1 MTSFETVYD
10 AFLSKTTADDWAN
23 EYEEVS
29 GELLPTKEALE
40 DLRQILENA
49 LPYFKFPRTSL
60 ARNEEGLEKELSPE
74 EIATISEYMKVEW

>member
-29 GELLPTKEALE
+29 GE
-40 DLRQILENA
+40 QIGRA
-49 LPYFKFPRTSL
+49 H
-60 ARNEEGLEKELSPE
+60 
-74 EIATISEYMKVEW
+74 V